1 MLVFGGK
8 LINKSK
14 VVEEEIDLVDAQKTA
29 LKSLSKQEK
38 LLLLELQRTRQSIVD
53 ELQRLD
59 PVLAS
64 GSWYEVQDTIK
75 GYKSKIANDLQVP
88 VRIEKRNKKNANVLS
103 SVTHGNMGSSAR
115 IATQSLDTSIV
126 KANKTTALSSL
137 RTGIDMLPIL
147 ATDGQ
152 AVLEVGIKRQG
163 KIKLPVF
170 KLPSL
175 DMDKVNSILFQ
186 KEAED
191 EFATIP
197 VSQNTKTKPTTPLAG
212 ARSGVA
218 QQINSTQTST
228 TKKVVYKKRPMDP
241 LVPYHDKISF
251 MIALGS
257 MSNMIPKWEL
267 RFVKSYLHM
276 TDGDVNDIE
285 DAIIQ
290 AEMDRSGSL
299 LLKMMN
305 TSKKVKDNSIDSI
318 DTGIPTISVFAKAKL
333 IWESSR
339 QTFGTFASDDANS
352 IDMQS
357 TSSSTGMMLQGS
369 MMQGSMHGLM
379 TPSSIMQGSMF
390 SERKSTRGTGGF
402 GNFDNTSVSNAS
414 RRSTKSHK
422 STKSTKANKV
432 KTSEDEANELKME
445 LLKSLRNMQKHTELV
460 KDGIIN
466 VNEIVQVNNPKARAI
481 MTAMSAEKLR
491 AAIWRLVEKELKRGW
506 NAWMIEF
513 KRQKVG
519 SKIVQYVRFQSMRQ
533 IASALGRLAHRALE
547 IKYVRWY
554 NYATKESARIRR
566 ERELKGAI
574 NIQKCL
580 RRMFARNRVEA
591 LRQRNKYQRLFDAC
605 IVLQK
610 MFRGKVRRWKYV
622 SFKRRKLEDKSVRIL
637 QRVQRGHKARR
648 RCRVLRLHRDKGRAA
663 TMIQALV
670 RGRISRKRAQKA
682 KKEHGR
688 LKSCIKI
695 QAVIRG
701 FITRRRA
708 TAVQRMMKKI
718 KATIKIQ
725 KMIRGAICRMNMAAK
740 RAELIAYKE
749 IRETAAIKMQ
759 ATVRGFCAKQRVKL
773 MNIKKIRRMRK
784 QNDAATKIN
793 CLVRRFNAKRLLKRM
808 RRARMDLW
816 LRDARTWIEMWS
828 DDSKQFFY
836 LNSQS
841 GDALWEPPPVGYT
854 RSTDKMLV
862 LANGNVIEDPRFAK
876 KDDQQEDQDS
886 YQRLCSEC
894 TDRVA
899 IRQCNEC
906 GDRFCTKCYK
916 SLHATGSRRKHTFKP
931 LGPIDCT
938 ECESLLAERWCVACD
953 EAFCDPCWRKVHARG
968 KRRFHPY
975 SEVSPEGKVDQRVFT
990 MDGEQVDDYD
1000 PTYSQQRL
1008 EGEEGNADNYGQ
1020 TAAGYGETAAGYG
1033 EEWTQYEDEEGNP
1046 YYYNNFT
1053 GESTY
1058 DYPY

>member
-8 LINKSK
+8 LISKSK
-14 VVEEEIDLVDAQKTA
+14 VIEEEIDLVDAQKTA

-75 GYKSKIANDLQVP
+75 GYKSKIANDLKVP
-88 VRIEKRNKKNANVLS
+88 IRIEKRNKKNVNVLS
-103 SVTHGNMGSSAR
+103 SVTHGTMGPSAR
-115 IATQSLDTSIV
+115 ISSQSLDTSIV

-137 RTGIDMLPIL
+137 KTGIDMLPIL
-147 ATDGQ
+147 ATDGS
-152 AVLEVGIKRQG
+152 AVLDVGIKRQG

-175 DMDKVNSILFQ
+175 DMDKVNTILFQ
-186 KEAED
+186 KEAEN
-191 EFATIP
+191 EFKTIP
-197 VSQNTKTKPTTPLAG
+197 VSQNTKPRTPVFG
-212 ARSGVA
+212 GRSSSVV
-218 QQINSTQTST
+218 QPNLSQTLT
-228 TKKVVYKKRPMDP
+228 ANKVMYKKMPMDP
-241 LVPYHDKISF
+241 LVPYKDKISF

-257 MSNMIPKWEL
+257 MSNMVPKWEL
-267 RFVKSYLHM
+267 RFVKTYLHM
-276 TDGDVNDIE
+276 TDSDVNDIE
-285 DAIIQ
+285 DAINQ
-290 AEMDRSGSL
+290 AENDRSGAL

-305 TSKKVKDNSIDSI
+305 TSKKVKDDNV
-318 DTGIPTISVFAKAKL
+318 DTGIPSISVFAKARL
-333 IWESSR
+333 MLENSTR
-339 QTFGTFASDDANS
+339 TFGAYTSDDTSS
-352 IDMQS
+352 IDIQS
-357 TSSSTGMMLQGS
+357 TNNSMSGMHQGS
-369 MMQGSMHGLM
+369 ISGFTNPGLL
-379 TPSSIMQGSMF
+379 MQGSMF
-390 SERKSTRGTGGF
+390 TEMKGARGSGV
-402 GNFDNTSVSNAS
+402 FDNGSVSNAS

-432 KTSEDEANELKME
+432 KSSENEMDGLKME

-460 KDGIIN
+460 KDGIIT

-481 MTAMSAEKLR
+481 MTAMSADKMR
-491 AAIWRLVEKELKRGW
+491 AAIWRVVEKEIKRGW
-506 NAWMIEF
+506 NAWIIEF

-519 SKIVQYVRFQSMRQ
+519 SKIVQYVRFQSMRE
-533 IASALGRLAHRALE
+533 IACAIGRLAHRTLE
-547 IKYVRWY
+547 IKYVKWY
-554 NYATKESARIRR
+554 NYARKETARIRR
-566 ERELKGAI
+566 ERELKAAV
-574 NIQKCL
+574 NIQTSL
-580 RRMFARNRVEA
+580 RRLFARNRVDA
-591 LRQRNKYQRLFDAC
+591 LRQRNKYQKLFDAC

-610 MFRGKVRRWKYV
+610 IFRGKVRRWKYLA
-622 SFKRRKLEDKSVRIL
+622 FKRRKLEDRCIRIL

-648 RCRVLRLHRDKGRAA
+648 RCKVLRLHRNKGKAA

-670 RGRISRKRAQKA
+670 RGRISRKRALKA
-682 KKEHGR
+682 KREHNR

-695 QAVIRG
+695 QSLIRG

-725 KMIRGAICRMNMAAK
+725 KTIRGAICRMNMAAK

-749 IRETAAIKMQ
+749 IREVAVIKMQ
-759 ATVRGFCAKQRVKL
+759 ATMRGYLARERVKM
-773 MNIKKIRRMRK
+773 MNIKKIRRMKK
-784 QNDAATKIN
+784 QNDAATRIN
-793 CLVRRFNAKRLLKRM
+793 CLVRMFNARRLLKRM

-816 LRDARTWIEMWS
+816 LRDSRTWIEMWS

-841 GDALWEPPPVGYT
+841 GEALWEPPSVGYT

-876 KDDQQEDQDS
+876 KDDQNPEEEN
-886 YQRLCSEC
+886 YQKMCSEC

-916 SLHATGSRRKHTFKP
+916 SLHATGSRRKHTFKA

-975 SEVSPEGKVDQRVFT
+975 SEVSPEGRVDQRVFT

-1008 EGEEGNADNYGQ
+1008 EGEEGAAAAAASSANYGAYDQ
-1020 TAAGYGETAAGYG
+1020 SNGYGDQSQS
-1033 EEWTQYEDEEGNP
+1033 EEWTQYEDDDGNP
-1046 YYYNNFT
+1046 YYYNNYT

>member
-8 LINKSK
+8 LISKSK
-14 VVEEEIDLVDAQKTA
+14 PVDEDIDLVDAQKTA

-75 GYKSKIANDLQVP
+75 GYKSKIASDLQVP

-103 SVTHGNMGSSAR
+103 SVTHGTMGPSAR

-126 KANKTTALSSL
+126 KGNRTTALTSL
-137 RTGIDMLPIL
+137 KTGIDMLPIL

-175 DMDKVNSILFQ
+175 DMDKVSSILFQ

-191 EFATIP
+191 EFASVPSTTKVKPSTP
-197 VSQNTKTKPTTPLAG
+197 V
-212 ARSGVA
+212 ARSG
-218 QQINSTQTST
+218 IIPST
-228 TKKVVYKKRPMDP
+228 TSQITTANKVIYKKRPMDP
-241 LVPYHDKISF
+241 LVPYNDKISF
-251 MIALGS
+251 MVALGS

-276 TDGDVNDIE
+276 TDNDVNDIE
-285 DAIIQ
+285 DAINQ
-290 AEMDRSGSL
+290 ADMDKSGAL

-305 TSKKVKDNSIDSI
+305 TSKRVKDDSLVT
-318 DTGIPTISVFAKAKL
+318 DLPTVSVFTKARL
-333 IWESSR
+333 IWERNR
-339 QTFGTFASDDANS
+339 QTFGAFSTDNTNT
-352 IDMQS
+352 IDIQS
-357 TSSSTGMMLQGS
+357 TSGSMGTILQGS
-369 MMQGSMHGLM
+369 MTTGSMMNGLM
-379 TPSSIMQGSMF
+379 TPGSLAQGSMF
-390 SERKSTRGTGGF
+390 SRGGF
-402 GNFDNTSVSNAS
+402 GTFDNGSVSSSS
-414 RRSTKSHK
+414 RRSVKSHK
-422 STKSTKANKV
+422 STKSAKTNKV
-432 KTSEDEANELKME
+432 KTKEDEANELKME
-445 LLKSLRNMQKHTELV
+445 LLKSLRNMQKHTEMV
-460 KDGIIN
+460 KDGIIT

-481 MTAMSAEKLR
+481 MTTMSAEKMR
-491 AAIWRLVEKELKRGW
+491 AALWKVVEKELKRGW
-506 NAWMIEF
+506 IAWTIEF
-513 KRQKVG
+513 KKQKVG
-519 SKIVQYVRFQSMRQ
+519 SKVVHYVRFQSIRQ
-533 IASALGRLAHRALE
+533 IATALGRLVHRALE
-547 IKYVRWY
+547 IKYARWY
-554 NYATKESARIRR
+554 NYAKKESARIRR
-566 ERELKGAI
+566 DRELKGAV
-574 NIQKCL
+574 NIQKTL
-580 RRMFARNRVEA
+580 RGLFARNRVEA
-591 LRQRNKYQRLFDAC
+591 LRQRNKYQKLFDAV

-610 MFRGKVRRWKYV
+610 IFRGKVRRWKYV
-622 SFKRRKLEDKSVRIL
+622 AFKRRKLEDKSVRLI

-648 RCRVLRLHRDKGRAA
+648 KCKVLRLHRDKDRAA

-670 RGRISRKRAQKA
+670 RGRISRKKAQKA
-682 KKEHGR
+682 KKEHNR

-718 KATIKIQ
+718 KASIKIQ
-725 KMIRGAICRMNMAAK
+725 KIIRGAICRMNMATK

-749 IRETAAIKMQ
+749 IREFSAIKIQ
-759 ATVRGFCAKQRVKL
+759 AVIRGFCAKQRVKM
-773 MNIKKIRRMRK
+773 MNMKKIRRMRK

-793 CLVRRFNAKRLLKRM
+793 CIVRRFNAKRLLKRM

-816 LRDARTWIEMWS
+816 LRDARSWIEMWS

-841 GDALWEPPPVGYT
+841 GDALWEPPSVGYT

-876 KDDQQEDQDS
+876 KDDQNEEEDS

-894 TDRVA
+894 ADRVA

-916 SLHATGSRRKHTFKP
+916 SLHATGSRRKHTFKA

-953 EAFCDPCWRKVHARG
+953 EAFCDHCWRKVHARG

-975 SEVSPEGKVDQRVFT
+975 SEISPEGKVDQRVFT

-1008 EGEEGNADNYGQ
+1008 EGEEVNNAANYG
-1020 TAAGYGETAAGYG
+1020 GYGETAAYDANAAGG
-1033 EEWTQYEDEEGNP
+1033 EEWTQYEDDDGNP
-1046 YYYNNFT
+1046 YYYNNYT